1 MVILDMD
8 HPEIED
14 FIKWKVKEEDKAKAL
29 IGAGYDSNFNGE
41 AYSTVSGQNS
51 NNSVRVPDS
60 FMQAFEEGLT
70 WDTKYRV
77 SGEVAK
83 KYEAADLMD
92 MIAES
97 AWQCGDPG
105 VQFDD
110 MIQNWHTCRSSG
122 KINAS
127 NPCAEFLF
135 LDNTACNLA
144 SINLVKFL
152 EGSGYQFNVD
162 KFAQTV
168 KVLITAMDIIVDMSS
183 YPH

>member
-1 MVILDMD
+1 
-8 HPEIED
+8 
-14 FIKWKVKEEDKAKAL
+14 
-29 IGAGYDSNFNGE
+29 
-41 AYSTVSGQNS
+41 
-51 NNSVRVPDS
+51 
-60 FMQAFEEGLT
+60 
-70 WDTKYRV
+70 
-77 SGEVAK
+77 
-83 KYEAADLMD
+83 MD

-110 MIQNWHTCRSSG
+110 MIQNWHTCPSSG

-152 EGSGYQFNVD
+152 EGSGYRFNVE
-162 KFAQTV
+162 KFGAW
-168 KVLITAMDIIVDMSS
+168 ITSVNFTA
-183 YPH
+183 